1 MSQVSAADSPVSDR
15 PELLGRVLVVDDMES
30 IRTQLRWGLSDRFDV
45 TIAGSPDEA
54 RQAIQRQSFDAATLD
69 LGLPPDPEGATQGL
83 RLLEEF
89 LTHDPAMK
97 VVVLTGNADHE
108 NAIRAVQLG
117 AFDYNL
123 KPVNVAELAVILVDE
138 RSLTQIAYNGCP
150 PLTQGHP
157 LGTTGSLQLDLLTL
171 VVNGGRISLLIGI
184 GSSIFAAI
192 IGTIVGG
199 MAGYFGGWIDTIFMR
214 VVDVLLSLPILIVI
228 TVFAKAFGLGDWRMI
243 MVVFAALSWPGLAR
257 LVRSLFLTL
266 RTEVFVDAA
275 RAVGV
280 SDRRII
286 FRHILPNAVSP
297 IIVSTTLSIAG
308 IIVTE
313 AFVDYLG
320 YGVDP
325 NKTPTWG
332 NILTSAQTYIINGN
346 WWWAFFPGLAI
357 VLTVLGI
364 NFMGDG
370 LRDALDP
377 RSRL

>member
-1 MSQVSAADSPVSDR
+1 MQVDPLSPPEPLNTGAPSDFEVALVSLNQWQLAWRRFRRHKLAMFGAGLFLTMVAISAFGP
-15 PELLGRVLVVDDMES
+15 LLFPYDPLFVPAPLH
-30 IRTQLRWGLSDRFDV
+30 FCP
-45 TIAGSPDEA
+45 GS
-54 RQAIQRQSFDAATLD
+54 
-69 LGLPPDPEGATQGL
+69 ATQ
-83 RLLEEF
+83 
-89 LTHDPAMK
+89 
-97 VVVLTGNADHE
+97 
-108 NAIRAVQLG
+108 
-117 AFDYNL
+117 
-123 KPVNVAELAVILVDE
+123 VAYA
-138 RSLTQIAYNGCP
+138 GCP
-150 PLTQGHP
+150 PLSQGHV

-171 VVNGGRISLLIGI
+171 VINGGRISLLIGI
-184 GSSIFAAI
+184 GAAVFAAI

-199 MAGYFGGWIDTIFMR
+199 MAGYFGGWLDVIAMR
-214 VVDVLLSLPILIVI
+214 SVDVLLSLPILIVI
-228 TVFAKAFGLGDWRMI
+228 TVFAKAFGLGDWRVI
-243 MVVFAALSWPGLAR
+243 MLIFAFLSWPGLAR

-280 SDRRII
+280 SDIRII

-325 NKTPTWG
+325 SKTPTWG
-332 NILTSAQTYIINGN
+332 NILTNAQSAIVYGN
-346 WWWAFFPGLAI
+346 WWWGLFPGVAI
-357 VLTVLGI
+357 VVTVLGI

-377 RSRL
+377 RSRA

>member
-1 MSQVSAADSPVSDR
+1 MTPASSSDDRLPVADFEVALVS
-15 PELLGRVLVVDDMES
+15 LNQW
-30 IRTQLRWGLSDRFDV
+30 QLAWRRFRHHRLAMFGGGL
-45 TIAGSPDEA
+45 
-54 RQAIQRQSFDAATLD
+54 
-69 LGLPPDPEGATQGL
+69 
-83 RLLEEF
+83 F
-89 LTHDPAMK
+89 LTMVAIAVIGPFLIPYDPAY
-97 VVVLTGNADHE
+97 VPTPLHFCPGST
-108 NAIRAVQLG
+108 
-117 AFDYNL
+117 
-123 KPVNVAELAVILVDE
+123 
-138 RSLTQIAYNGCP
+138 TQIAYNGCP
-150 PLTQGHP
+150 PLTQGHI

-171 VVNGGRISLLIGI
+171 VINGGRISLIIGI
-184 GSSIFAAI
+184 GASVFSAV
-192 IGTIVGG
+192 IGTIIGG

-214 VVDVLLSLPILIVI
+214 FVDVLLSLPLLFVI
-228 TVFAKAFGLGDWRMI
+228 IVFAKVFGYGDWRMI
-243 MVVFAALSWPGLAR
+243 MLVFALLGWPSLAR

-297 IIVSTTLSIAG
+297 IIVYTTLSIAG
-308 IIVTE
+308 VIVGE

-325 NKTPTWG
+325 SKTPTWG
-332 NILTSAQTYIINGN
+332 NILTAAQSFIIVGN
-346 WWWAFFPGLAI
+346 WWWALFPGLAI

-377 RSRL
+377 RSRE

>member
-1 MSQVSAADSPVSDR
+1 MLQPPGPPAPEPLDVGTPSDFEVALVSLNQWQLAWRRFRHHKMALFGSGLFLTMVGIAVFGPFIFPYNPIFVPTPLHFCPGST
-15 PELLGRVLVVDDMES
+15 
-30 IRTQLRWGLSDRFDV
+30 TQL
-45 TIAGSPDEA
+45 
-54 RQAIQRQSFDAATLD
+54 
-69 LGLPPDPEGATQGL
+69 
-83 RLLEEF
+83 
-89 LTHDPAMK
+89 
-97 VVVLTGNADHE
+97 
-108 NAIRAVQLG
+108 
-117 AFDYNL
+117 AF
-123 KPVNVAELAVILVDE
+123 
-138 RSLTQIAYNGCP
+138 NGCP
-150 PLTQGHP
+150 PLTAGHV

-184 GSSIFAAI
+184 GSSVFAAI
-192 IGTIVGG
+192 LGTIVGG
-199 MAGYFGGWIDTIFMR
+199 LAGYFGGWIDTIAMR
-214 VVDVLLSLPILIVI
+214 FVDVLLSLPILIVI
-228 TVFAKAFGLGDWRMI
+228 TVFAKAFGLGDWRII

-280 SDRRII
+280 SDIRII

-297 IIVSTTLSIAG
+297 IIVSTTLSIAA

-325 NKTPTWG
+325 AKTPTWG
-332 NILTSAQTYIINGN
+332 NILTNAQSSIIVGN
-346 WWWAFFPGLAI
+346 WWWALFPGMAI

-377 RSRL
+377 RSRE

>member
-1 MSQVSAADSPVSDR
+1 MNQLPVTEPSDAGAQSDFEVALVS
-15 PELLGRVLVVDDMES
+15 LNQW
-30 IRTQLRWGLSDRFDV
+30 QLAWRRFRRHKLAMFGSGL
-45 TIAGSPDEA
+45 
-54 RQAIQRQSFDAATLD
+54 
-69 LGLPPDPEGATQGL
+69 
-83 RLLEEF
+83 F
-89 LTHDPAMK
+89 LTMVAISAFGPLICPYDPTSVPA
-97 VVVLTGNADHE
+97 
-108 NAIRAVQLG
+108 
-117 AFDYNL
+117 
-123 KPVNVAELAVILVDE
+123 PVHFCPG
-138 RSLTQIAYNGCP
+138 SLTQIAYNGCP

-184 GSSIFAAI
+184 GSSVFAAV

-199 MAGYFGGWIDTIFMR
+199 LAGYFGGWIDTIFMR

>member
-1 MSQVSAADSPVSDR
+1 MVLISVIGPILIPYDPVYVPTPLHWCPGST
-15 PELLGRVLVVDDMES
+15 
-30 IRTQLRWGLSDRFDV
+30 TQL
-45 TIAGSPDEA
+45 
-54 RQAIQRQSFDAATLD
+54 
-69 LGLPPDPEGATQGL
+69 
-83 RLLEEF
+83 
-89 LTHDPAMK
+89 
-97 VVVLTGNADHE
+97 
-108 NAIRAVQLG
+108 
-117 AFDYNL
+117 AF
-123 KPVNVAELAVILVDE
+123 
-138 RSLTQIAYNGCP
+138 NGCP
-150 PLTQGHP
+150 PLTQGHL

-184 GSSIFAAI
+184 GSSVFAAV

-199 MAGYFGGWIDTIFMR
+199 LAGYFGGWLDVIAMR
-214 VVDVLLSLPILIVI
+214 AVDVLLSLPILIVI
-228 TVFAKAFGLGDWRMI
+228 TVFAKAFGLGDWRVI
-243 MVVFAALSWPGLAR
+243 MAIFALLSWPGLAR

-286 FRHILPNAVSP
+286 FRHILPNAISP

-320 YGVDP
+320 FGVDP
-325 NKTPTWG
+325 SKTPTWG
-332 NILTSAQTYIINGN
+332 NILTNAQGAIVYGN
-346 WWWAFFPGLAI
+346 WWWGLFPGLAI
-357 VLTVLGI
+357 VITVLGI